1 MRANWMGALVGAG
14 ALLAVP
20 AAAIAGGT
28 MVDHGHGATVAHD
41 PAYAGV
47 KTQVHAWSK
56 DGETRFRL
64 MATGLPPNSSFGAH
78 VHTGRC
84 GLDPLA
90 SGGHYQHPGE
100 HRSAVGA
107 GGLAR
112 HHHGRPGPGG
122 LRDHAPV
129 DDRAGRGGVRRHPR
143 RTDQPD
149 DRCRR
154 RPVAVHGRGVRR
166 VSQPSSFWNHSTSIQ
181 RPNFWPTSR
190 KVPTTS

>member
-20 AAAIAGGT
+20 VAAIAGGT

-78 VHTGRC
+78 VPTGRC

-90 SGGHYQHPGE
+90 SGGHYPHPGGTGPL
-100 HRSAVGA
+100 SAREVWLDITTDDQGRAVSETTRPWTIAPGA
-107 GGLAR
+107 AGSVVI
-112 HHHGRPGPGG
+112 
-122 LRDHAPV
+122 HA
-129 DDRAGRGGVRRHPR
+129 A
-143 RTDQPD
+143 
-149 DRCRR
+149 
-154 RPVAVHGRGVRR
+154 
-166 VSQPSSFWNHSTSIQ
+166 
-181 RPNFWPTSR
+181 PTN
-190 KVPTTS
+190 PTTGAAGPRLLCTDVAFGE